1 MDLNEKLR
9 GAIIS
14 HNHPMSETG
23 YTFSDVDMQL
33 FMDYELEILRGCDEL
48 YTYEFTR
55 NASEIDE
62 TLENW
67 CTEENYQH
75 CHIIEEAKKR
85 NIGYR
90 RWKNE

>member
-1 MDLNEKLR
+1 MRNCE
-9 GAIIS
+9 
-14 HNHPMSETG
+14 G